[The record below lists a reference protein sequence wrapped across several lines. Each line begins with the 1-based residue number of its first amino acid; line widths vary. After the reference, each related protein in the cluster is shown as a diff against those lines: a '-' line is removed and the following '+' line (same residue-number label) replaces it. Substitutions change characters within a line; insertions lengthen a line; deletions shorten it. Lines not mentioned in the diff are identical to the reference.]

1 MVIKAKK
8 AQEFNWTTL
17 IVIVLLLG
25 VAVIYF
31 LFFTEIG
38 GKLRGVSGA
47 LPGDL
52 GVAVPACQTWS
63 KSDST
68 AVSFCEFK
76 LMTTWSSAKEW
87 LNCQGVYDESIKFIN
102 VSAIGYRR
110 DAISCSSDSVVNKC
124 KEFLTNTLYSSSVIV
139 NGKPCKLIFSDN
151 GVTCGGLGGDLK
163 ATGDCVNSQAD
174 ISDWLA
180 PSTTKQKCCYP
191 TLKKCT
197 GKSTITCDKASS
209 AQTTSA
215 VCSQMGCDFDTATS
229 LCKGSNVVDCSKV
242 DSSSCALYGCDA
254 AVAVNS

>member
-102 VSAIGYRR
+102 VSAIGYNR

-124 KEFLTNTLYSSSVIV
+124 KEFLKTTLYGPSVIV
-139 NGKPCKLIFSDN
+139 NGKPCQMIFADN
-151 GVTCGGLGGDLK
+151 GVTCENIGGELK
-163 ATGDCVNSQAD
+163 TTCAKSQPD
-174 ISDWLA
+174 ISAWLA
-180 PSTTKQKCCYP
+180 PITNNQKCCYP
-191 TLKKCT
+191 TSKKCT
-197 GKSTITCDKASS
+197 GTSSFDCTTIENPDSDVC
-209 AQTTSA
+209 AQA
-215 VCSQMGCDFDTATS
+215 GCGFVGGPAPE
-229 LCKGSNVVDCSKV
+229 CAKGLANCSKISA
-242 DSSSCALYGCDA
+242 DKCPSYSAFGCSLA
-254 AVAVNS
+254 